1 MRALRVI
8 CGRLLVVA
16 ALAWLGAARSEAA
29 TITVL
34 NSDDPGEGM
43 NDPTPVAPVGG
54 NPGITLGQQ
63 RLNVLQLAADI
74 WGSILP
80 SNVAIT
86 VEAYFDPLPCTA
98 VSAALGA
105 AGPSWIW
112 MDFSGAPVPGTWYAM
127 ALADKLAGFDIYP
140 AGTDISGWF
149 SSTIGTPGCLEGTQ
163 WYYGYDSQE
172 GTGTE
177 LLSVALHEIGH
188 GLGFLTFADET
199 NGTFYN
205 NIPDIYSRFMYDGTA
220 GKHWHEMTDAERL
233 ASTVNEGNLVW
244 DGPAVT
250 AAAPTALGKRPQL
263 TVNSPAPIAGV
274 YTVIA
279 AGFGGDITY
288 PGVTAPLV
296 LVDDGVGNPNDGC
309 ETPVNSLAGKI
320 ALIDRGTCR
329 FVNKARIARDAGALG
344 VVFVDNVAG
353 NVPPIAGG
361 SDPTIQ
367 IPVVSITQADGD
379 IIKAELGSGVNVT
392 LGTHATDLAGVD
404 GAGRVRL
411 YAPGPVQSGSSL
423 SHWDTSLYPKKLME
437 PVLSGSL
444 IGAQDLTR
452 QLFRDLG
459 WFTGSTITAVEDTRG
474 VSPGLRSAPNPFRAA
489 TAIEFRVDRPGRA
502 ELDVFDTRGR
512 HVRRLL
518 AGDVAAG
525 VGSVAWDGL
534 GADARPVAAG
544 LYFLRLR
551 SGGTTVTGR
560 TVRLTP

>member
-1 MRALRVI
+1 MRALRDT
-8 CGRLLVVA
+8 CCRLLVVG
-16 ALAWLGAARSEAA
+16 ALLAAARGEAA

-34 NSDDPGEGM
+34 NFDGPGEGM
-43 NDPTPVAPVGG
+43 NDATPVAPVGG
-54 NPGITLGQQ
+54 NPGTTIGQQ
-63 RLNVLQLAADI
+63 RFNVLQHAADI

-80 SNVAIT
+80 SNVTIT
-86 VEAYFDPLPCTA
+86 VESYFDPLPCTA
-98 VSAALGA
+98 ISAALGA

-112 MDFSGAPVPGTWYAM
+112 MDFPGAQYPGTWYAM

-140 AGTDISGWF
+140 QGTDISGWF

-205 NIPDIYSRFMYDGTA
+205 GIPDVYSRFMYDGTA
-220 GKHWHEMTDAERL
+220 GKHWTEMTDGERM
-233 ASTVNEGNLVW
+233 ASAVNEGNLVW

-250 AAAPTALGKRPQL
+250 AAAPTALGKRPQV

-274 YTVIA
+274 YTAIA
-279 AGFGGDITY
+279 AGFGGDLTS

-309 ETPVNSLAGKI
+309 ETPINSVAGKI
-320 ALIDRGTCR
+320 ALIDRGNCR
-329 FVNKARIARDAGALG
+329 FVNKARIARDAGAVG
-344 VVFVDNVAG
+344 VIFVDNVAG

-361 SDPTIQ
+361 ADPTIQ
-367 IPVVSITQADGD
+367 IPVVSVTLADGNT
-379 IIKAELGSGVNVT
+379 IKSQLGAGVNVT
-392 LGTHATDLAGVD
+392 LGTHATQLAGVD

-411 YAPGPVQSGSSL
+411 FAPDPVQSGSSL
-423 SHWDTSLYPKKLME
+423 SHWDTALYPKKLME
-437 PVLSGSL
+437 PTLSGRL

-452 QLFRDLG
+452 QLMRDIG
-459 WFTGSTITAVEDTRG
+459 WFTGSTITAVEG
-474 VSPGLRSAPNPFRAA
+474 SSAPSAGLRSAPNPFRAA
-489 TAIEFRVDRPGRA
+489 TAIEFRLDRPGRA

-512 HVRRLL
+512 RVRRLL
-518 AGDVAAG
+518 AGEVEAG
-525 VGSVAWDGL
+525 LRSVAWDGR
-534 GADARPVAAG
+534 GENGHAVAAG
-544 LYFLRLR
+544 LYFVRLR

-560 TVRLTP
+560 TVRLGM